1 MPKTHRTDS
10 LSAAYRNTGGRNPQL
25 TQLYSTLCDHYR
37 MEPTRN
43 NLGVSHENG
52 GIEGSHGY
60 FKRRLCQALYRRGS
74 FDFASVAAYQQF
86 IEQVIAKLNAK
97 CQKKFA
103 LELPTLQPLPRYR
116 TPDYEVRSAKV
127 SCNSTI
133 AVRCVLY
140 TVPSRLIGHRLN
152 CIYTMTASLAS

>member
-1 MPKTHRTDS
+1 M
-10 LSAAYRNTGGRNPQL
+10 
-25 TQLYSTLCDHYR
+25 YSTLCDHYR

-52 GIEGSHGY
+52 GIESSHGY

-74 FDFASVAAYQQF
+74 FDFESVAEYQQF

-103 LELPTLQPLPRYR
+103 LELPHITTFAQISHP
-116 TPDYEVRSAKV
+116 
-127 SCNSTI
+127 
-133 AVRCVLY
+133 
-140 TVPSRLIGHRLN
+140 
-152 CIYTMTASLAS
+152 